1 MFGDEGGR
9 RAANMAQ
16 EDRVV
21 IAGAGPVGCTAAL
34 ALARAGVRVTLL
46 EAERTLP
53 VDLRA
58 STFHPPTLDMLD
70 DLGVVD
76 RLIAQGIVC
85 PIWQYRDSKSGV
97 IAEWDLRV
105 LANDTRHPYRVQ
117 AEQYK
122 LTNIIVEELKS
133 WPNADVRFEARAI
146 AADQD
151 AAGVTLAVET
161 PGRAERVRASYLI
174 AADGASSAIRA
185 SQGIG
190 FPGLT
195 FPELWLCVSTEYD
208 FSARFD
214 RLAPIAYVADPD
226 FWFVFVRVP
235 GLWRLLMPT
244 YPGETA
250 ETLVT
255 DETVQA
261 RMQRVCPKDGAY
273 ATHHRTAY
281 AVHQRVAETY
291 RKGRVF
297 VAGDAAHINNPL
309 GGMGMNGGI
318 HDAVNLTE
326 KLVRVLR
333 GEAGEEELDRYD
345 AQRRPIAIEYI
356 QSATLRNKAMLEE
369 RDPEARRKRHDDLA
383 RTAGD
388 PAKAREFL
396 LQSSMIKALERA
408 ASLA

>member
-1 MFGDEGGR
+1 
-9 RAANMAQ
+9 MAKI
-16 EDRVV
+16 ERERVL

-34 ALARAGVRVTLL
+34 YLARRGIPVALL
-46 EAERTLP
+46 EAGETLAL
-53 VDLRA
+53 DLRA

-85 PIWQYRDSKSGV
+85 PKWQNRDSKVGV
-97 IAEWDLRV
+97 VAEWDLGI
-105 LANDTRHPYRVQ
+105 LKDDTRHPFRVQ

-122 LTNIIVEELKS
+122 LTNIIVEELAAF
-133 WPNADVRFEARAI
+133 PHVEVRFQTRATGS
-146 AADQD
+146 AQD
-151 AAGVTLAVET
+151 ADGVTLEVAT
-161 PGRAERVRASYLI
+161 PEGPERLRGGYLI
-174 AADGASSAIRA
+174 AADGASSVLRTGL
-185 SQGIG
+185 GIG

-208 FSARFD
+208 FAQRFD
-214 RLAPIAYVADPD
+214 NLAPIAYVADPD

-250 ETLVT
+250 ESLVT

-261 RMQRVCPKDGAY
+261 RMQRVCPKDGQY
-273 ATHHRTAY
+273 QTYHRTAY

-291 RKGRVF
+291 RKGRVLL
-297 VAGDAAHINNPL
+297 AGDSAHINNPL

-318 HDAVNLTE
+318 HDAVNLAE
-326 KLVRVLR
+326 KLAKVLR
-333 GEAGEEELDRYD
+333 READDREFDRYD
-345 AQRRPIAIEYI
+345 AQRRPIAVEYV
-356 QSATLRNKAMLEE
+356 QATTLRNKALLEE
-369 RDPEARRKRHDDLA
+369 RDPAARRKRHDDLA
-383 RTAGD
+383 RTAAD

-396 LQSSMIKALERA
+396 LQSSMITALKRA
-408 ASLA
+408 AALA